1 MELGTL
7 RIQSLFRVR
16 GSRRV
21 DTAHENIIGT
31 GHNGHRKAYPSCFRV
46 TRGNIGKNCNGVS
59 LGITRRLIWKILTR

>member
-21 DTAHENIIGT
+21 DTAHENIVGT
-31 GHNGHRKAYPSCFRV
+31 GHNGYIERHIPH
-46 TRGNIGKNCNGVS
+46 VS
-59 LGITRRLIWKILTR
+59 E